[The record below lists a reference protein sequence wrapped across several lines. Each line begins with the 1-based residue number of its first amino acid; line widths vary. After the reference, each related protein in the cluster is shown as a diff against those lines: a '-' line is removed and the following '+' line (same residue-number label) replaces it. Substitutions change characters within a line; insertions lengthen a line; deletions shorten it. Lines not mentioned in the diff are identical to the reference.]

1 MSINIPTLRIG
12 TRDSKLAMW
21 QALKVQS
28 LLAEKGI
35 QSEIV
40 PTKSEGDLDLVTPLY
55 AMGVQ
60 GVFTKT
66 LDAYLLSNKV
76 DIAVHSMKDVPI
88 QLPQGI
94 VEAAVLERA
103 SHKDVLVLKEEIP
116 FDHSLAETLPLT
128 IGTGSVRRKAQWI
141 NKYPKHKVENLRGNL
156 QTRMQK
162 LQESKW
168 TGAIF
173 AAAGLDRMEMRPA
186 NSIELDWMLPAPAQ
200 GAIMVVCRTEDEA
213 IKAALAHINHD
224 ATAKAV
230 KIERDFLAALMGGCA
245 TPISALATVNGEE
258 IIFEGNVVTPE
269 GDQKFEIKKTYAI
282 DQWETAGQDAA
293 NCILE
298 LGVKNILDL
307 IKNKK
312 A

>member
-1 MSINIPTLRIG
+1 MSENLPILRIG

-21 QALKVQS
+21 QALKVQE
-28 LLAEKGI
+28 LLAANGI

-66 LDAYLLSNKV
+66 LDAYLLSHKV

-88 QLPQGI
+88 QLPLGI
-94 VEAAVLERA
+94 SEAAVLERA
-103 SHKDVLVLKEEIP
+103 SYKDVLVLKESIP
-116 FDHSLAETLPLT
+116 FDPTLAHELPMT

-141 NKYPKHKVENLRGNL
+141 NKYPKHQVDNLRGNL

-173 AAAGLDRMEMRPA
+173 AAAGLDRMEMRPS

-200 GAIMVVCRTEDEA
+200 GAILVVCRTEDEA
-213 IKAALAHINHD
+213 IKAALATINHKES
-224 ATAKAV
+224 AIAV
-230 KIERDFLAALMGGCA
+230 KVERDFLAALMGGCA
-245 TPISALATVNGEE
+245 TPISALAKVKGDT
-258 IIFEGNVVTPE
+258 IHFEGNVVTPD
-269 GDQKFEIKKTYAI
+269 GSQKFEIKQSYPLA
-282 DQWETAGQDAA
+282 QYETAGKDAA
-293 NCILE
+293 TRILA
-298 LGVKNILDL
+298 LGVNNIIDL